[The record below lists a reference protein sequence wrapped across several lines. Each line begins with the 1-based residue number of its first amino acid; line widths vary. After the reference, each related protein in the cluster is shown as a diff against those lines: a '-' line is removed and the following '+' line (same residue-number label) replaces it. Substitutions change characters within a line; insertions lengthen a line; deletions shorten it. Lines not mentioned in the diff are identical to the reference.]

1 MLSVSATVDI
11 VTSMT
16 RKRHD
21 IGETML
27 LNIFMYE
34 YNIDLGFYV
43 VQRSLEEEDGF
54 KRAMAV
60 LLQRQVFLLP

>member
-1 MLSVSATVDI
+1 MLSVSATLDI
-11 VTSMT
+11 VASMT

-34 YNIDLGFYV
+34 YNINIGFYV
-43 VQRSLEEEDGF
+43 IQRSLEEEDGF
-54 KRAMAV
+54 KRG
-60 LLQRQVFLLP
+60 LWQ